1 MPEKTLTEYL
11 SNVRSELTRN
21 AWHYSP
27 DHAALVVLRNMDD
40 LLQDFQDQKPSW
52 NAAMEVGFNE
62 T

>member
-1 MPEKTLTEYL
+1 MAEKTLTEYL
-11 SNVRSELTRN
+11 SSVRSELTRN
-21 AWHYSP
+21 VWHFTP

-40 LLQDFQDQKPSW
+40 LLQDFQNHKPSW